1 MMAQGDVID
10 VRDLPEMMRVEQ
22 SNIGDLDPDLRSL
35 EEVQRR
41 HVQRVLKVVK
51 DNKAQAAEILGIGRT
66 TLYRILAEDEALA
79 ENESK
84 RKGA

>member
-35 EEVQRR
+35 EEVQRQ
-41 HVQRVLKVVK
+41 HVQHVLKVVK

-84 RKGA
+84 HKGA